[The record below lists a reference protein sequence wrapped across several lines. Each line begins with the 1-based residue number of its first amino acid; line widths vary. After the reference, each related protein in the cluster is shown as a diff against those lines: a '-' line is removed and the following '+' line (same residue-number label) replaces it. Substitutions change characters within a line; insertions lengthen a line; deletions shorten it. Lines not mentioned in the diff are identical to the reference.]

1 MFCIKGKAMSNN
13 AMSDE
18 TDLDWLARNVHVWR
32 EGKREVLV
40 CWPRNVDTLIC
51 SSVSKDQWLAR
62 RAELQNKPSW
72 GSVGSDIN
80 FISQH
85 DDGQWIGHSEK
96 PSEAAECFECNCVV
110 SLFGYGEV
118 LGDWR
123 DTLEKRP
130 TDLSEQAVTE
140 RLTEATQTVLAAAP
154 ALMDEKYSFEP
165 EFMPV
170 SVSNETV
177 QLERPIAVAGTGNG
191 SAAESA
197 FLIGRV
203 IDLLRTSVDHFSANE
218 LAELH
223 QLCDAELTKR
233 DAAVCGG
240 QKYLDAQWFERGELP
255 PVGTVCLYVVSDRL
269 SAEVEI
275 TAHAKLG
282 LCFVQVGQSGESY
295 VSKTAELHRFRP
307 IRTER
312 EVAIEEMCN
321 VAGLDGLVF
330 GLVAG
335 ELYDAGYRKQNL
347 PAK

>member
-1 MFCIKGKAMSNN
+1 MSANCITVIQSCVRIEKS
-13 AMSDE
+13 E
-18 TDLDWLARNVHVWR
+18 
-32 EGKREVLV
+32 
-40 CWPRNVDTLIC
+40 
-51 SSVSKDQWLAR
+51 WLAR

-72 GSVGSDIN
+72 ADAPEWANWLAQDEEIDVKGVGGGWFWYERCPTPRTAWDA
-80 FISQH
+80 
-85 DDGQWIGHSEK
+85 DDGLTVFSGAHG
-96 PSEAAECFECNCVV
+96 A
-110 SLFGYGEV
+110 V

-123 DTLEKRP
+123 DTLERRP
-130 TDLSEQAVTE
+130 ADLSSAAVIK
-140 RLTEATQTVLAAAP
+140 RLDEATQNVLAAVP

-177 QLERPIAVAGTGNG
+177 QLERPVAVAGTGNG

-255 PVGTVCLYVVSDRL
+255 PVGEVCEVMHLDRWVCCEVIAHFEQSWGMVAAYTVG
-269 SAEVEI
+269 I
-275 TAHAKLG
+275 NGGNAKL
-282 LCFVQVGQSGESY
+282 LEQCNPED
-295 VSKTAELHRFRP
+295 FRP
-307 IRTER
+307 LRTER

-321 VAGLDGLVF
+321 VAGLGGLVF

>member
-1 MFCIKGKAMSNN
+1 ME
-13 AMSDE
+13 D
-18 TDLDWLARNVHVWR
+18 DLDWLARNVHVWPAGDHQPWCYVYWKGGHR
-32 EGKREVLV
+32 A
-40 CWPRNVDTLIC
+40 
-51 SSVSKDQWLAR
+51 VSASCITVIQSCVRIEKSEWLAR
-62 RAELQNKPSW
+62 RAELQNKPGW
-72 GSVGSDIN
+72 KDAPEWAEWLA
-80 FISQH
+80 Q
-85 DDGQWIGHSEK
+85 DEDGEWKWLAGLPGKYVDCWTAVKIKVCCKGL
-96 PSEAAECFECNCVV
+96 A
-110 SLFGYGEV
+110 

-123 DTLEKRP
+123 DTLERRP
-130 TDLSEQAVTE
+130 ADLSSAAVIK
-140 RLTEATQTVLAAAP
+140 RLDEATQNVLAAVP

-177 QLERPIAVAGTGNG
+177 QLERPVAVAGTGNG

-282 LCFVQVGQSGESY
+282 LCFVEAGQSGESY

>member
-1 MFCIKGKAMSNN
+1 MS
-13 AMSDE
+13 MED
-18 TDLDWLARNVHVWR
+18 DLDWLARNVHEWEEDWTHVRECPVHHEAKWMASLSPNAEYKDWR
-32 EGKREVLV
+32 TKQ
-40 CWPRNVDTLIC
+40 
-51 SSVSKDQWLAR
+51 QWLAR

-72 GSVGSDIN
+72 GSHEFAVIAQGGNGYWYGSNVSEEKFGHEESFCITGTGWN
-80 FISQH
+80 YIC
-85 DDGQWIGHSEK
+85 DGID
-96 PSEAAECFECNCVV
+96 
-110 SLFGYGEV
+110 

-123 DTLEKRP
+123 DTLERRP
-130 TDLSEQAVTE
+130 ADLSSAAVIK
-140 RLTEATQTVLAAAP
+140 RLDEATQNVLAAVP

-177 QLERPIAVAGTGNG
+177 QLERPVAVAGTGNG

>member
-1 MFCIKGKAMSNN
+1 MSANCITVIQSCVRIEKS
-13 AMSDE
+13 E
-18 TDLDWLARNVHVWR
+18 
-32 EGKREVLV
+32 
-40 CWPRNVDTLIC
+40 
-51 SSVSKDQWLAR
+51 WLAR

-72 GSVGSDIN
+72 KDAPEWAEWLA
-80 FISQH
+80 Q
-85 DDGQWIGHSEK
+85 DEDGEWKWLAGLPGKYVDCWTAVKIKGCCK
-96 PSEAAECFECNCVV
+96 GIA
-110 SLFGYGEV
+110 

-130 TDLSEQAVTE
+130 ADLSSAAVIK
-140 RLTEATQTVLAAAP
+140 RLDEATQNVLAAVP

-177 QLERPIAVAGTGNG
+177 QLERPVAVAGTGNG

>member
-1 MFCIKGKAMSNN
+1 
-13 AMSDE
+13 
-18 TDLDWLARNVHVWR
+18 
-32 EGKREVLV
+32 
-40 CWPRNVDTLIC
+40 
-51 SSVSKDQWLAR
+51 
-62 RAELQNKPSW
+62 
-72 GSVGSDIN
+72 
-80 FISQH
+80 
-85 DDGQWIGHSEK
+85 
-96 PSEAAECFECNCVV
+96 
-110 SLFGYGEV
+110 
-118 LGDWR
+118 
-123 DTLEKRP
+123 
-130 TDLSEQAVTE
+130 
-140 RLTEATQTVLAAAP
+140 
-154 ALMDEKYSFEP
+154 MDEKYSFEP

-177 QLERPIAVAGTGNG
+177 QLERPVAVAGTGNG

-282 LCFVQVGQSGESY
+282 LCFVQVWQSGESY